1 MPMHTWVIACG
12 LTLAASHARRIT
24 WCRLRR
30 ASSSP
35 TRDSFQLAP
44 VAWPSSSAPLLTA
57 LSVLVPPASIPRYSG
72 MNFYTRRLH
81 IFVRIPP
88 CSMVTLFFVG
98 VLRRALPATRVG
110 LAQDDM
116 TRE

>member
-1 MPMHTWVIACG
+1 MPMHTWLIACG

-35 TRDSFQLAP
+35 TRDSLQLAP

-57 LSVLVPPASIPRYSG
+57 LSVLVPPASIPRYKDIFDSH
-72 MNFYTRRLH
+72 FDTICVQPYLLVLILPCVFIRLMSPSSPS
-81 IFVRIPP
+81 ISSV
-88 CSMVTLFFVG
+88 SQSLV
-98 VLRRALPATRVG
+98 
-110 LAQDDM
+110 
-116 TRE
+116 